1 MSAEIRVCQF
11 MRLRTLGDPKRGQP
25 DLTHRYQNYFIKERK
40 QFSGEFYNFA
50 PFQVEGGVSSL
61 NADNEQLRILFPA
74 TQYALELLD
83 IASGN
88 RKSRLDLYTR
98 FITASE
104 AISNTTHD
112 NFFIGTGS
120 AYSDE
125 TIELRF
131 RSAIGGITQNLP
143 ARKLSR
149 YNVGILPLDSQ
160 LNLR

>member
-1 MSAEIRVCQF
+1 MSSEIRVCQF
-11 MRLRTLGDPKRGQP
+11 MRLTTLGNVKTSQP
-25 DLTHRYQNYFIKERK
+25 DLIHRYQNYFINENK
-40 QFSGEFYNFA
+40 QFGGETYSFA

-74 TQYALELLD
+74 TKYAIQLLD
-83 IASGN
+83 RGSGN
-88 RKSRLDLYTR
+88 LKSRLDLYTR

-120 AYSDE
+120 AYNDE

-149 YNVGILPLDSQ
+149 TNKGILPLESQ

>member
-1 MSAEIRVCQF
+1 MSMEIRVCQF
-11 MRLRTLGDPKRGQP
+11 MRLRTNGNPKTNQP
-25 DLTHRYQNYFIKERK
+25 NLTHRYQNYFINERK
-40 QFSGEFYNFA
+40 SFDGAYYNFA

-61 NADNEQLRILFPA
+61 NADNEELRILFPA

-83 IASGN
+83 IGSGN
-88 RKSRLDLYTR
+88 LKSRLDLYTR